1 MSKAWEIENFLS
13 ERNNQLYINEVSSVE
28 LAKEF
33 GTPLFVFSE
42 SRIRH
47 NIERLKNCETAIDCP
62 LKICYAAKA
71 NSNMAILR
79 TVKEAG
85 SDLEVNSGGELW
97 KALKIGFKG
106 EQIIFNGTSKETWE
120 IEDAINAEI
129 YAIQVDSLFELFL
142 IEATARKLEKRANV
156 SLRLVPENVMRL

>member
-13 ERNNQLYINEVSSVE
+13 ERKNQLYINDVSAVE
-28 LAKEF
+28 LAQEF

-47 NIERLKNCETAIDCP
+47 NIERLKKSGTAIDCP

-71 NSNMAILR
+71 NSTMAILR

-97 KALKIGFKG
+97 KA
-106 EQIIFNGTSKETWE
+106 
-120 IEDAINAEI
+120 
-129 YAIQVDSLFELFL
+129 
-142 IEATARKLEKRANV
+142 
-156 SLRLVPENVMRL
+156 